1 MTKIITIDIGT
12 SRVKCALF
20 DETGTMSVLESLRLK
35 RTESPDVQDAEEW
48 FAVVCKLLKVVT
60 AKAGG
65 NLEAVALT
73 GNMHALLGVDTWG
86 KPVAVARLWSDNHAQ
101 RESDELNDR
110 FGKLLLEKY
119 GNSSIPVFTLPKI
132 MQMKREQPELYSK
145 SVKFLQSKE
154 FIAYRLTGEMV
165 TEPTDASGVL
175 GMELTTRQWDD
186 AFFQELGLDV
196 GKMPDIV
203 PSCSICGKVT
213 PEAAA
218 LTGLRAGTPVVIGCG
233 DLASAALGSGVDD
246 ETISLTLGTA
256 GQLLATGAPGDGRK
270 IAGRLFVFAHADPT
284 RELYLGSVPAGGFAL
299 EWFANLHQLPMELF
313 FKLAA
318 QGVICENSPVF
329 LPYVLGRGAPSMDYK
344 PAGAWLGLS
353 ANNTLPELCAA
364 AVLGALCP
372 LRQCADLLEELTWKR
387 KNVTLQALA
396 CRETAVRRLANALFH
411 QRKLIPENSE
421 ASLLGAAMLGFT
433 GLGVYPDVRAAL
445 KSMVHMQAVDAPLD
459 MTVEQAYRRFLRCA
473 SQLT

>member
-1 MTKIITIDIGT
+1 MTKIISIDIGT

-20 DETGTMSVLESLRLK
+20 DESGAMNCLESLRLK
-35 RTESPDVQDAEEW
+35 RTESPDTQDADEW
-48 FAVVCKLLKVVT
+48 FAVVCKLLQTVT
-60 AKAGG
+60 AKTAGDV
-65 NLEAVALT
+65 EAVALT
-73 GNMHALLGVDTWG
+73 GNMHALLGVDVTG
-86 KPVAVARLWSDNHAQ
+86 QPVAPVRLWSDNHAQ

-132 MQMKREQPELYSK
+132 LQMKREQPELYHR

-154 FIAYRLTGEMV
+154 FIAYRLTGRFV

-175 GMELTTRQWDD
+175 GMDLSTQQWDG
-186 AFFQELGLDV
+186 AFFQKLGLDV
-196 GKMPDIV
+196 EKMPDIV
-203 PSCSICGKVT
+203 SSSSICGRVT
-213 PEAAA
+213 SEAAA
-218 LTGLRAGTPVVIGCG
+218 MTGLRAGTPVVIGCG

-256 GQLLATGAPGDGRK
+256 GQLLATGAPGDGKK

-299 EWFANLHQLPMELF
+299 EWFANLHQLPMEQF
-313 FKLAA
+313 FRMAE
-318 QGVICENSPVF
+318 QGGIHENSPVF
-329 LPYVLGRGAPSMDYK
+329 LPYILGRGAPSMDYR
-344 PAGAWLGLS
+344 PAGMCCGLS
-353 ANNTLPELCAA
+353 AANTLPELCAA

-387 KNVTLQALA
+387 KNVILQALA
-396 CRETAVRRLANALFH
+396 CREASVRRYACALFR
-411 QRKLIPENSE
+411 QQKLIPETSE

-433 GLGVYPDVRAAL
+433 GIGVYSEVRTAL
-445 KSMVHMQAVDAPLD
+445 KSMVRSQSVETPHD
-459 MTVEQAYRRFLRCA
+459 MTAEQAYNRFLKWA
-473 SQLT
+473 TQIV

>member
-1 MTKIITIDIGT
+1 MKRIISIDVGT
-12 SRVKCALF
+12 SRVKCGLF
-20 DETGTMSVLESLRLK
+20 DENGAMSCLESRRLK
-35 RTESPDVQDAEEW
+35 RTESPDTQDAEEW
-48 FAVVCKLLKVVT
+48 FAVVCKLLQTVT
-60 AKAGG
+60 DKAECDV
-65 NLEAVALT
+65 EAVALT
-73 GNMHALLGVDTWG
+73 GNMHALLGVDATG
-86 KPVAVARLWSDNHAQ
+86 KPVAPARLWSDSQSQ

-132 MQMKREQPELYSK
+132 LRMKREQPELYGR

-175 GMELTTRQWDD
+175 GMELATRRWDG

-196 GKMPDIV
+196 EKMPDIV
-203 PSCSICGKVT
+203 PSRSIIGKVT

-218 LTGLRAGTPVVIGCG
+218 LTGLRAGTPVIVGCG

-256 GQLLATGAPGDGRK
+256 GQLLATGAPGDGKK

-299 EWFANLHQLPMELF
+299 EWFANLHQLPMEQF
-313 FKLAA
+313 FRLAE
-318 QGVICENSPVF
+318 QGGIDENSPVF
-329 LPYVLGRGAPSMDYK
+329 LPYVLGRGAPSMDYR
-344 PAGAWLGLS
+344 PAGAWFGLS
-353 ANNTLPELCAA
+353 AANTLPELCAA
-364 AVLGALCP
+364 AVFGALCP

-387 KNVTLQALA
+387 KNVALQALA
-396 CRETAVRRLANALFH
+396 CREASVRRWACALFH

-433 GLGVYPDVRAAL
+433 GLGAYPDVRTAL
-445 KSMVHMQAVDAPLD
+445 KAMVRSQCVDAPHGRNA
-459 MTVEQAYRRFLRCA
+459 EQAYGRFLERA
-473 SQLT
+473 SQIA

>member
-1 MTKIITIDIGT
+1 MAKIITIDIGT

-20 DETGTMSVLESLRLK
+20 DETGAMSGLESLRLK
-35 RTESPDVQDAEEW
+35 RTESPDVQDANEW

-60 AKAGG
+60 DKAGDDV
-65 NLEAVALT
+65 EAVALT
-73 GNMHALLGVDTWG
+73 GNMHALLGIDATG
-86 KPVAVARLWSDNHAQ
+86 RPVAPARLWSDNRAQ
-101 RESDELNDR
+101 RESDELNER
-110 FGKLLLEKY
+110 FGKLLLEKF

-132 MQMKREQPELYSK
+132 MQMKREQLDLYRK
-145 SVKFLQSKE
+145 STAFLQSKE
-154 FIAYRLTGEMV
+154 FIAYRLTGEMA

-175 GMELTTRQWDD
+175 GMELSTRQWDGT
-186 AFFQELGLDV
+186 FFQELGLDV
-196 GKMPDIV
+196 GKMPPIV
-203 PSCSICGKVT
+203 PSSSVCGKVT
-213 PEAAA
+213 AEAAA

-246 ETISLTLGTA
+246 DTISLTLGTA

-270 IAGRLFVFAHADPT
+270 LARRLFVFAHADPT

-299 EWFANLHQLPMELF
+299 EWFANLHRLPMEQF
-313 FKLAA
+313 FKMAE
-318 QGVICENSPVF
+318 QGAIRESSPVF
-329 LPYVLGRGAPSMDYK
+329 LPYVLGRGAPSMDYR

-353 ANNTLPELCAA
+353 ASQTLEELCAA
-364 AVLGALCP
+364 AVFGALCP

-387 KNVTLQALA
+387 RNVALQALA
-396 CRETAVRRLANALFH
+396 CRETAVRRLASALFH

-445 KSMVHMQAVDAPLD
+445 KAMLRVQPVEALPEMA
-459 MTVEQAYRRFLRCA
+459 VEQAYNRFLQWAARV
-473 SQLT
+473 

>member
-20 DETGTMSVLESLRLK
+20 DETGAMSVLESLRLK

-73 GNMHALLGVDTWG
+73 GNMHALLGIDTWG
-86 KPVAVARLWSDNHAQ
+86 KPVAAARLWSDNHAQ

-186 AFFQELGLDV
+186 AFFQELGLD
-196 GKMPDIV
+196 GGIMPDIV

-233 DLASAALGSGVDD
+233 DLAS
-246 ETISLTLGTA
+246 
-256 GQLLATGAPGDGRK
+256 
-270 IAGRLFVFAHADPT
+270 
-284 RELYLGSVPAGGFAL
+284 
-299 EWFANLHQLPMELF
+299 
-313 FKLAA
+313 
-318 QGVICENSPVF
+318 
-329 LPYVLGRGAPSMDYK
+329 
-344 PAGAWLGLS
+344 
-353 ANNTLPELCAA
+353 
-364 AVLGALCP
+364 
-372 LRQCADLLEELTWKR
+372 
-387 KNVTLQALA
+387 
-396 CRETAVRRLANALFH
+396 
-411 QRKLIPENSE
+411 
-421 ASLLGAAMLGFT
+421 
-433 GLGVYPDVRAAL
+433 
-445 KSMVHMQAVDAPLD
+445 
-459 MTVEQAYRRFLRCA
+459 
-473 SQLT
+473 